1 MTNSDLISIITPFKN
16 SSQFLND
23 CLKSIINQSYKKWE
37 LIIIDDYSIDDSF
50 QKVYSISQN
59 EKRIKLYKNEGE
71 QGIINCLRLG
81 LTKCSGNYITRMDS
95 DDIMHK
101 NKLKEL
107 YNLLKIKGKGYISTS
122 KVEYFSKKGV
132 GDGYRKYENWL
143 NKMMEDNDNFNH
155 IFKECVI
162 PSPNWLLH
170 KDDLIACGA
179 FDSNIYPEDYDLVF
193 RLYKNKIKTI
203 ASENVL
209 HLWRDYPMRTSRN
222 HSNYADNSFIDLK
235 LKYFVELS
243 YDINKTLVIWGAGRR
258 GKLVAKKL
266 CAFKIDFVWVCN
278 NPNKIDQV
286 IYNKQLKN
294 VEHLNKLNNYQT
306 IITVAND
313 KSQLLINNFFKSKGL
328 IKMKDYYFFC

>member
-122 KVEYFSKKGV
+122 KVKYFSKKGV

-143 NKMMEDNDNFNH
+143 NKMMEDNDNFNQ
-155 IFKECVI
+155 IFKECVT
-162 PSPNWLLH
+162 SY
-170 KDDLIACGA
+170 
-179 FDSNIYPEDYDLVF
+179 S
-193 RLYKNKIKTI
+193 
-203 ASENVL
+203 ASSL
-209 HLWRDYPMRTSRN
+209 SSIHLFTCATKS
-222 HSNYADNSFIDLK
+222 SFNL
-235 LKYFVELS
+235 
-243 YDINKTLVIWGAGRR
+243 
-258 GKLVAKKL
+258 
-266 CAFKIDFVWVCN
+266 
-278 NPNKIDQV
+278 
-286 IYNKQLKN
+286 
-294 VEHLNKLNNYQT
+294 
-306 IITVAND
+306 
-313 KSQLLINNFFKSKGL
+313 
-328 IKMKDYYFFC
+328 

>member
-1 MTNSDLISIITPFKN
+1 
-16 SSQFLND
+16 
-23 CLKSIINQSYKKWE
+23 
-37 LIIIDDYSIDDSF
+37 
-50 QKVYSISQN
+50 
-59 EKRIKLYKNEGE
+59 
-71 QGIINCLRLG
+71 
-81 LTKCSGNYITRMDS
+81 
-95 DDIMHK
+95 
-101 NKLKEL
+101 
-107 YNLLKIKGKGYISTS
+107 
-122 KVEYFSKKGV
+122 
-132 GDGYRKYENWL
+132 
-143 NKMMEDNDNFNH
+143 
-155 IFKECVI
+155 
-162 PSPNWLLH
+162 
-170 KDDLIACGA
+170 
-179 FDSNIYPEDYDLVF
+179 
-193 RLYKNKIKTI
+193 
-203 ASENVL
+203 
-209 HLWRDYPMRTSRN
+209 MRTSRN

-235 LKYFVELS
+235 LKYFIELS